1 MAVLSAA
8 AAAVPLWKAMGRDPS
23 GCGLGALASAG
34 ELLLLQPGNRSDQR
48 GGTAD
53 HLYHAGDFFCL
64 RLYENGKYLGTG
76 GSAFPE

>member
-34 ELLLLQPGNRSDQR
+34 ELLLLQPGNRSDQC

-53 HLYHAGDFFCL
+53 HLYHAGDFFRL